1 MEVYE
6 RINEILIK
14 KSMTKRAFARNLID
28 LSPISNRTGEV
39 ISEGIVYSYLS
50 ASTAIKADLIPYIS
64 QVLNVPIE
72 YLFYENKEFILNE
85 NNRVRKNIINLLNYA
100 PDKLLV
106 KIEESLLKLK
116 KIQDEFWYV
125 LLYEHFY
132 LYIF

>member
-6 RINEILIK
+6 RINEIIIK

-50 ASTAIKADLIPYIS
+50 GSTAIKADLIPYIS

-116 KIQDEFWYV
+116 KIQDEF
-125 LLYEHFY
+125 
-132 LYIF
+132 